1 METEE
6 ERLLLMFSSFCF
18 VCVVEA
24 CALKFSLNVLRQT
37 KTLCCQKIHSTLLDR
52 ICLLQ
57 AKPLVSELEE
67 AAWKTE
73 YRGSLL
79 QGH

>member
-6 ERLLLMFSSFCF
+6 ERLLLMLSSFCF

-24 CALKFSLNVLRQT
+24 CALKFSLINLHPA
-37 KTLCCQKIHSTLLDR
+37 KTICCQKTHSTRLDR
-52 ICLLQ
+52 ICLPQ

-73 YRGSLL
+73 YRG
-79 QGH
+79 